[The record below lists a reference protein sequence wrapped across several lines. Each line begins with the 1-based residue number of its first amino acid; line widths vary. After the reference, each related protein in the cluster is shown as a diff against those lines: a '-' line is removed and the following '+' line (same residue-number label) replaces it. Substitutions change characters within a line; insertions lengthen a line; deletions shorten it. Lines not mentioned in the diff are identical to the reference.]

1 MVCGSQYKFA
11 GSILFAPSL
20 ITIIKNNRL
29 FPVHLSRSPPFPL
42 SFSLSILKGGGT
54 GIGRAVCKLL
64 AKEGASVAVAGN
76 ILSDCNET
84 VAIIKEDSGHS
95 TASCHPFEVDVCDSG
110 QVSALFAALGR
121 HFTGNCVQWSFYV
134 VDDALR

>member
-1 MVCGSQYKFA
+1 M
-11 GSILFAPSL
+11 
-20 ITIIKNNRL
+20 
-29 FPVHLSRSPPFPL
+29 
-42 SFSLSILKGGGT
+42 
-54 GIGRAVCKLL
+54 
-64 AKEGASVAVAGN
+64 AVAGN

-134 VDDALR
+134 VDDAL